1 MQHRKRAGDCAP
13 HGKVAAI
20 IRFLVPPVLSR
31 PSDGDL
37 PTGQGLEA
45 NGKPAADTIRDGQ
58 RPVTLARASEPL
70 NRHLKLNVPGMAT
83 WKGDELADE
92 VHCDQAVGAQGPT
105 GSLAPDVAGIAWRV
119 TVLVNAVEFSRGRA
133 IG

>member
-1 MQHRKRAGDCAP
+1 MSRPTPSFCRSSARTET
-13 HGKVAAI
+13 V
-20 IRFLVPPVLSR
+20 RSLVPPMLSR

-70 NRHLKLNVPGMAT
+70 NRYLKLNVPRMAT
-83 WKGDELADE
+83 
-92 VHCDQAVGAQGPT
+92 
-105 GSLAPDVAGIAWRV
+105 
-119 TVLVNAVEFSRGRA
+119 
-133 IG
+133 

>member
-1 MQHRKRAGDCAP
+1 M
-13 HGKVAAI
+13 
-20 IRFLVPPVLSR
+20 LSR

-70 NRHLKLNVPGMAT
+70 NRYLKLNVPDRHL
-83 WKGDELADE
+83 KGDQLAD
-92 VHCDQAVGAQGPT
+92 D
-105 GSLAPDVAGIAWRV
+105 GSTRQLGGYLRNARHGCRGV
-119 TVLVNAVEFSRGRA
+119 TADRLTKNRRPSFRTR
-133 IG
+133 

>member
-1 MQHRKRAGDCAP
+1 M
-13 HGKVAAI
+13 
-20 IRFLVPPVLSR
+20 LSR

-70 NRHLKLNVPGMAT
+70 NRYLKLSVPRMAT
-83 WKGDELADE
+83 
-92 VHCDQAVGAQGPT
+92 
-105 GSLAPDVAGIAWRV
+105 
-119 TVLVNAVEFSRGRA
+119 
-133 IG
+133 

>member
-1 MQHRKRAGDCAP
+1 M
-13 HGKVAAI
+13 
-20 IRFLVPPVLSR
+20 LSR

-37 PTGQGLEA
+37 PTGQRLEA

-83 WKGDELADE
+83 WKGDQLGLPFAKPSRTASNELLAVRDLEAD
-92 VHCDQAVGAQGPT
+92 G
-105 GSLAPDVAGIAWRV
+105 
-119 TVLVNAVEFSRGRA
+119 
-133 IG
+133 